1 MRKAQDGEDPGP
13 LQTPE
18 SPVVASGA
26 REEGT
31 GISGGPSGLA
41 AAAAAAASGAAALY
55 PHKAGLLLQNSA
67 PHHLGQLL
75 RVAPL
80 VGGHLHPGAGQP
92 PEHML

>member
-1 MRKAQDGEDPGP
+1 MGRTRLHCRPGF
-13 LQTPE
+13 L
-18 SPVVASGA
+18 VVASGVC
-26 REEGT
+26 EEGA
-31 GISGGPSGLA
+31 GIPGGPSGLA
-41 AAAAAAASGAAALY
+41 AAAAAAASGTATLH
-55 PHKAGLLLQNSA
+55 PHKAGLLLQDAS